1 MTAGRPV
8 RAWAAVIVFLGLA
21 ATAIQLGLWQ
31 LGRADEKQAMID
43 LRADRQAPAA
53 LGSPD
58 RPWRVGIG
66 PLDLDQQ
73 RVMLTGKWLLAESVA
88 LDNRA
93 WEGRAGVHVLSPL
106 VLPDASRVWVNRG
119 WMPKLPGINQVA
131 IPAAADAVRLEGLA
145 LASVMKRMELGKQA
159 PGRAADNVWQ
169 NFDWQASQQRIGD
182 DRVWPVIVWQITET
196 SDGLLRRLPEV
207 EDDVSKHLG
216 YAAQWFLICLAC
228 LFFAFRLRPHRPKTT
243 TSTPN

>member
-1 MTAGRPV
+1 VTGGPV

-43 LRADRQAPAA
+43 LRVGRQTPAA
-53 LGSPD
+53 LGGPDSPWSNGV
-58 RPWRVGIG
+58 PAQA
-66 PLDLDQQ
+66 LDQQ
-73 RVMLTGKWLLAESVA
+73 RVVLTGKWLHSSSIA

-106 VLPDASRVWVNRG
+106 VLPDSSRVWVNRG
-119 WMPKLPGINQVA
+119 WMPKPPGLNQVA

-145 LASVMKRMELGKQA
+145 LASVMKRIELGQQG
-159 PGRAADNVWQ
+159 PGQSADNVWQ
-169 NFDWQASQQRIGD
+169 NFDWQASGQRIGD
-182 DRVWPVIVWQITET
+182 DRVWPVIVWQITDT

-207 EDDVSKHLG
+207 EDDVSKHTG

-228 LFFAFRLRPHRPKTT
+228 LFFAFRLRPHRPK
-243 TSTPN
+243 STPAL

>member
-1 MTAGRPV
+1 VTAGRPV

-93 WEGRAGVHVLSPL
+93 WEGRAGV
-106 VLPDASRVWVNRG
+106 
-119 WMPKLPGINQVA
+119 
-131 IPAAADAVRLEGLA
+131 PALAFGLA
-145 LASVMKRMELGKQA
+145 
-159 PGRAADNVWQ
+159 
-169 NFDWQASQQRIGD
+169 
-182 DRVWPVIVWQITET
+182 
-196 SDGLLRRLPEV
+196 
-207 EDDVSKHLG
+207 
-216 YAAQWFLICLAC
+216 
-228 LFFAFRLRPHRPKTT
+228 
-243 TSTPN
+243 